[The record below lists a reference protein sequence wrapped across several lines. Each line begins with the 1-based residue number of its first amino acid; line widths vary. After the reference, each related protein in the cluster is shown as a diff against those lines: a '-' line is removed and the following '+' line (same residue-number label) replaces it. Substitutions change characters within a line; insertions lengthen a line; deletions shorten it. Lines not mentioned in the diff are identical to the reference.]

1 MLLLDNLHDR
11 TETVLNN
18 KQPTQSEMKH
28 FGLQKK
34 IISAISTKPALKNKL
49 FDNHKWNSIIE

>member
-49 FDNHKWNSIIE
+49 FDNHK